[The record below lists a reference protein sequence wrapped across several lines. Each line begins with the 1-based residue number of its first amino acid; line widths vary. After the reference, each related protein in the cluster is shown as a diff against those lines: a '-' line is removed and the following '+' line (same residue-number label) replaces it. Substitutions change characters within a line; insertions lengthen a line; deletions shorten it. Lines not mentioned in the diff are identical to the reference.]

1 MRCAVFCII
10 WGFLNVATTINL
22 CSNRADHI
30 FSLVTIAIC
39 TTRGGISCHVK
50 HDSWFLVQICHM
62 LQSCIGSSPYFEF
75 LCALWSDLAARWDFW
90 VSSPASSARCQ
101 VGQWALPFELGMLL
115 WGWSAC
121 GEALLHEAGR
131 SGGCCAE
138 SWKVW
143 QQMSCTRWG
152 WVFGIGPCQQEVAE
166 ILRGFSCV
174 TLWLLHTV
182 PTLLFFQQSM
192 NNN

>member
-75 LCALWSDLAARWDFW
+75 LCALLERSC
-90 VSSPASSARCQ
+90 CQ
-101 VGQWALPFELGMLL
+101 VGFLGEQPSIISTLPGWTMGSTFWAWNALVRLERLWWGTAT
-115 WGWSAC
+115 WGWEEWWLLCWELKGLA
-121 GEALLHEAGR
+121 ANVLHEVGMGFWDWPLPAGSCR
-131 SGGCCAE
+131 DTLGIFLCYTLTPPYCANI
-138 SWKVW
+138 V
-143 QQMSCTRWG
+143 
-152 WVFGIGPCQQEVAE
+152 VLPAE
-166 ILRGFSCV
+166 
-174 TLWLLHTV
+174 HE
-182 PTLLFFQQSM
+182 
-192 NNN
+192 